1 MAATTYTTTPEVRI
15 ESGFQYNADIS
26 DAAIDG
32 KRLAAFSVIN
42 SKIGARYALPLTQ
55 NTGYATSPAKSL
67 LSNIELLYASWLL
80 LIQEYWN
87 EAIWSDKD
95 GYKKK
100 TDADNMLNDILA
112 GKLLLLDENGKEFLT
127 NNELWEQ
134 GTQRL
139 WISWFPKAWEYTRKF
154 SVNQKF

>member
-1 MAATTYTTTPEVRI
+1 MAATTYTTDNEVRL
-15 ESGFQYNADIS
+15 ESGFQYNADIT
-26 DAAIDG
+26 DAAIEW
-32 KRLAAFSVIN
+32 KRLAAFSIIN
-42 SKIGARYALPLTQ
+42 SKIWARYSLPLTQ
-55 NTGYATSPAKSL
+55 NTGRGLSPAKSL
-67 LSNIELLYASWLL
+67 MANIELLYASWLL

-112 GKLLLLDENGKEFLT
+112 WKLLLLDENGKEFIT
-127 NNELWEQ
+127 NSELWEQ
-134 GTQRL
+134 GTKRL
-139 WISWFPKAWEYTRKF
+139 SVSWFPKTWEYTRKF